1 MTVYL
6 WQQIEKSMKYILP
19 ILLVFLSIPCLAQ
32 ESTGEYTSD
41 KEPIGEHTM
50 TDADGNEYTIL
61 YTDDHLIRKISVI
74 SGENKYKAKLPKSIE
89 KYKWNKIKDGLYTT
103 LKTPKEGFE
112 TTFYPGKAFKVHY
125 AGHLVDGKKFDS
137 SFYRNEALEGTYAR
151 VIKGFALAMANMEV
165 GDFAVFKIS
174 PELGYGERDLGI
186 IPSNSTLLFYIYKIE
201 EPAAEF

>member
-1 MTVYL
+1 
-6 WQQIEKSMKYILP
+6 MKFILP
-19 ILLVFLSIPCLAQ
+19 ILLVFLAIPLFAQ
-32 ESTGEYTSD
+32 ESTGEYTDD
-41 KEPIGEHTM
+41 KEPIGIHTM
-50 TDADGNEYTIL
+50 ADGDGNQYTIQ
-61 YTDDHLIRKISVI
+61 YTDDHLIRKITVV
-74 SGENKYKAKLPKSIE
+74 SGDQKYKGKLPKSIE

-103 LKTPKEGFE
+103 MKAPKEGFE
-112 TTFYPGKAFKVHY
+112 TSFVAERSFKVHY
-125 AGHLVDGKKFDS
+125 AGHLIDGKKFDS
-137 SFYRNEALEGTYAR
+137 SFYRNEALEGTYER